1 MKKIIYLLVLS
12 LVVFSCSS
20 DDDNSNKQIE
30 GKIEDIKNWANPEV
44 INAIEILGFTIHE
57 GTTPPNIEGTY
68 SLKNRLLQN
77 TNIPNDWPLGTT
89 FFELRFT
96 LSDQDNS
103 QQIID
108 FDATEYDSNGV
119 STEEDITVIDHVTN
133 SFITGSND
141 NFTVF
146 FKVDETK
153 DGHTATLLY
162 AITGKKTVDGF
173 ETFQQGLIMLDD
185 KDTPTSIFI
194 RNNQGRVFI
203 DQDGLV
209 DEL

>member
-1 MKKIIYLLVLS
+1 MKKFIYVLALS
-12 LVVFSCSS
+12 LVVFSCSK
-20 DDDNSNKQIE
+20 DDDNSSQQKE
-30 GKIEDIKNWANPEV
+30 GTIAEIKNWANPEV

-77 TNIPNDWPLGTT
+77 TNVPNDWPLGTA

-96 LSDQDNS
+96 LSNQDNS
-103 QQIID
+103 QQIIN

-119 STEEDITVIDHVTN
+119 STEEEITVIDYVAN
-133 SFITGSND
+133 SFITGSDD

-153 DGHTATLLY
+153 QGYTATLLY

-173 ETFQQGLIMLDD
+173 ETFQQGLVMLDD
-185 KDTPTSIFI
+185 SATPSTIFI
-194 RNNQGRVFI
+194 RNNQGRIFI

-209 DEL
+209 EEL